1 MINLPRNWNDITFY
15 QYQELVDIE
24 LNIEDNKMIEQLA
37 VLLDISPDDEIISDL
52 DIDEVFDIF
61 AKLKWLQK
69 PIPKKIEKVI
79 EDKKLKDFSDIRLGE
94 FIDIEYYLQ
103 NDAIDGKLM
112 VASILYRRFK
122 IDEWNNIIYEPY
134 IYDPVE
140 RSELYKSM
148 SICSIEG
155 LMDEY
160 LNFREN
166 FLKNYQQLFEG
177 EESFEEDF
185 DDLQGREV
193 AEMKKAVAENK
204 KKKKWGFE
212 NLIWNLSGGD
222 ITKFEQLF
230 EMKLIMVFNVLS
242 MRKSLGVE

>member
-24 LNIEDNKMIEQLA
+24 LNIEDNKMVEQLA
-37 VLLDISPDDEIISDL
+37 VLLDISPEDDTIQDL
-52 DIDEVFDIF
+52 DVDEVFDIF

-79 EDKKLKDFSDIRLGE
+79 NDKKLKDFSDIRLGE
-94 FIDIEYYLQ
+94 FIDIEYYLE
-103 NDAIDGKLM
+103 NNAIDGKLM
-112 VASILYRRFK
+112 VASILYRRYK
-122 IDEWNNIIYEPY
+122 NDEWGNIVYEPY
-134 IYDPVE
+134 LYDPVE
-140 RSELYKSM
+140 RSEIYKSM

-155 LMDEY
+155 LVEGY
-160 LNFREN
+160 LSFRED
-166 FLKNYQQLFEG
+166 FLKNYQQLFES

-185 DDLQGREV
+185 EDLQGREV

-212 NLIWNLSGGD
+212 SLVWNLSGGD
-222 ITKFEQLF
+222 ITKLEQIF
-230 EMKLIMVFNVLS
+230 EMKLILVFNILS